1 MKRFFT
7 KENIARSLI
16 TMAFY
21 WAFKYLLF
29 YFFGIT
35 VPNPLIDPLNKY
47 RILLVCAGVG
57 FSSVLNKVLNRF
69 FARKKPKN

>member
-7 KENIARSLI
+7 KENIAKALI
-16 TMAFY
+16 RMAFY

-35 VPNPLIDPLNKY
+35 VPSPLIDPLNKH
-47 RILLVCAGVG
+47 RIILVCVTVG
-57 FSSVLNKVLNRF
+57 FSSVLDKVFNRF
-69 FARKKPKN
+69 FARKKP